1 MRQKYV
7 YQRPYVMEF
16 GNTWG
21 SVVEASNL
29 GARTT
34 VSAEE
39 DESEPDD
46 TRCNGRMALFND

>member
-46 TRCNGRMALFND
+46 TRCNERMALFD